1 MDART
6 LIQRIVVVLAIA
18 LPFGSIASAE
28 LGLIYGGSCD
38 LRIPASGSGKAWM
51 TPAVVNVPDNF
62 TVIDLD
68 VAVTLNHTSAFD
80 LELIL
85 KSPDGTKLRLN
96 YYNPSD
102 EYFEG
107 QNYTATI
114 FDDEAPTSI
123 QLADAPFTGRFK
135 PRAPARLDIF
145 DALNPQGPWELQIYD
160 WWYAN
165 TGTLEEFKLIFNI
178 PEPATV
184 ILLTLGLTFTA
195 LWRTQR
201 PRKSI

>member
-6 LIQRIVVVLAIA
+6 LIQRIVVALA
-18 LPFGSIASAE
+18 LVPPFGSIASAE
-28 LGLIYGGSCD
+28 LGLIYGGPFD
-38 LRIPASGSGKAWM
+38 LRIPASGTGKAWM
-51 TPAVVNVPDNF
+51 ASAVVNVPDNF

-80 LELIL
+80 LELVL
-85 KSPDGTKLRLN
+85 QGPDGTRLRLN
-96 YYNPSD
+96 YYDPAGGF
-102 EYFEG
+102 FEG
-107 QNYTATI
+107 RDYTQTI

-135 PRAPARLDIF
+135 PRAPARLHIF
-145 DALNPQGPWELQIYD
+145 DALDPQGPWELQIYD

-165 TGTLEEFKLIFNI
+165 TGTLEEFKLIFNV

-195 LWRTQR
+195 LWPTER

>member
-6 LIQRIVVVLAIA
+6 LIQRIVVVLALA
-18 LPFGSIASAE
+18 LPFGSSASAE
-28 LGLIYGGSCD
+28 LGLIYGGSFD

-51 TPAVVNVPDNF
+51 ASAVVNVPDNF
-62 TVIDLD
+62 TVVDLD

-80 LELIL
+80 LELVL
-85 KSPDGTKLRLN
+85 RGPDGTRLRLN
-96 YYNPSD
+96 YYDPVG
-102 EYFEG
+102 EFFEG
-107 QNYTATI
+107 QDYTQTI
-114 FDDEAPTSI
+114 FDDEATTSI

-145 DALNPQGPWELQIYD
+145 DALDPQGHWELQIYD
-160 WWYAN
+160 WWYTN

-195 LWRTQR
+195 LWRTEG

>member
-1 MDART
+1 M
-6 LIQRIVVVLAIA
+6 LALVPA
-18 LPFGSIASAE
+18 FGSIASAE
-28 LGLIYGGSCD
+28 LGLIYGGSFD

-51 TPAVVNVPDNF
+51 ASAVVNVLDNF
-62 TVIDLD
+62 TVVDLD
-68 VAVTLNHTSAFD
+68 VAVTLNHTSVFD
-80 LELIL
+80 LELVL
-85 KSPDGTKLRLN
+85 QGPDGTRLRLN
-96 YYNPSD
+96 YYDPAG
-102 EYFEG
+102 EFFEG
-107 QNYTATI
+107 QDYTQTI

-135 PRAPARLDIF
+135 PRAPATLHIF
-145 DALNPQGPWELQIYD
+145 DALDPQGPWELQIYD

-184 ILLTLGLTFTA
+184 ILLTLALTFTA
-195 LWRTQR
+195 LRRTQR

>member
-6 LIQRIVVVLAIA
+6 LVQRIVVVLALVLA
-18 LPFGSIASAE
+18 FGSIASAE
-28 LGLIYGGSCD
+28 LGLIYGGSFD

-51 TPAVVNVPDNF
+51 ASAVVNVLDNF
-62 TVIDLD
+62 TVVDLD
-68 VAVTLNHTSAFD
+68 VAVTLKHTSAFD
-80 LELIL
+80 LELVL
-85 KSPDGTKLRLN
+85 KGPDGTRLRLN
-96 YYNPSD
+96 YYGPAG
-102 EYFEG
+102 EFFEG
-107 QNYTATI
+107 QDYTQTI

-123 QLADAPFTGRFK
+123 QLADPPFTGRFK

-145 DALNPQGPWELQIYD
+145 DSLNPQGPWELQIYD

-195 LWRTQR
+195 LCRTQR

>member
-1 MDART
+1 M
-6 LIQRIVVVLAIA
+6 LALVPA
-18 LPFGSIASAE
+18 FGSIASAE
-28 LGLIYGGSCD
+28 LGLIYGGSFD

-51 TPAVVNVPDNF
+51 ASAVVNVLDNF
-62 TVIDLD
+62 TVVDLD
-68 VAVTLNHTSAFD
+68 VAVTLNHTSVFD
-80 LELIL
+80 LELVL
-85 KSPDGTKLRLN
+85 QGPDGTRLRLN
-96 YYNPSD
+96 YYDPAG
-102 EYFEG
+102 EFFEG
-107 QNYTATI
+107 QDYTQTI

-135 PRAPARLDIF
+135 PRAPARLHIF
-145 DALNPQGPWELQIYD
+145 DALDPQGPWELQIYD

-201 PRKSI
+201 PRK